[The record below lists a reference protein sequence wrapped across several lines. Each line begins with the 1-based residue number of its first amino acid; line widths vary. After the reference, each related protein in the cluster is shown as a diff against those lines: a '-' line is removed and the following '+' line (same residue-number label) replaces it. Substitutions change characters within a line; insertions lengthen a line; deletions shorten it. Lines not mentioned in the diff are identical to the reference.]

1 MTDNSGSDAA
11 SELTISDDLRK
22 KYPDLVDLI
31 VHSESMNVEERQY
44 WINILP
50 IMTPEQVQNLRD
62 ILDNEKKQ
70 LADIDKKYGDQ
81 IGSASEKELI
91 EKTEASIVE
100 RREARS
106 EKEEEH
112 ERKEDVQ
119 TEELLN
125 KIDQL

>member
-22 KYPDLVDLI
+22 KYPDLV
-31 VHSESMNVEERQY
+31 E
-44 WINILP
+44 
-50 IMTPEQVQNLRD
+50 
-62 ILDNEKKQ
+62 